1 MHNGNCV
8 GQLSKSSSI
17 VRQMQADEIEEL
29 TGFFVSD
36 IFYWTYQDTLDADQR
51 ATQKTGINPNYAS
64 KWCDEAR
71 KQGFIFI
78 VDIAG
83 YGK

>member
-1 MHNGNCV
+1 MEAENISY
-8 GQLSKSSSI
+8 L
-17 VRQMQADEIEEL
+17 M
-29 TGFFVSD
+29 GFFVSD
-36 IFYWTYQDTLDADQR
+36 IFYWTYQDTLEADKRILQEYNN
-51 ATQKTGINPNYAS
+51 NPAKFNYIKPLPFAS